1 MRFIE
6 DKDFSSAMTTLQATA
21 VTSDPI
27 DIRHMAGWSARLAW
41 TDSTPSA
48 IDFVD
53 GDVTVAT
60 ENIAETGHSFFTG
73 LKGQLTT
80 TGALPT
86 GLATSTDY
94 FVIVVDDDNFKLA
107 SSLANAQA
115 GTAVDITAAS
125 GGGTHTFTPTGIAG
139 TIKMQYSIDKTN
151 WGDISGTSQTV
162 TGSSSAFVSD
172 SDVFYPYIRVYGLL
186 TAGQATWGMQFFAKG
201 F

>member
-6 DKDFSSAMTTLQATA
+6 DKDFSSVLTTLQATA

-41 TDSTPSA
+41 TDTTPGA
-48 IDFVD
+48 FNFVE
-53 GDVTVAT
+53 GDVTVGADT
-60 ENIAETGHSFFTG
+60 ITETGHGLFTG

-80 TGALPT
+80 TGTLPG

-94 FVIVVDDDNFKLA
+94 FVIVTDDDTIQLA
-107 SSLANAQA
+107 SSLANALA
-115 GTAVDITAAS
+115 GTQVDITAAA
-125 GGGTHTFTPTGIAG
+125 GGGNHTFTPTGIAG

-151 WGDISGTSQTV
+151 WGDISGTSQTIS
-162 TGSSSAFVSD
+162 GSSSAFVSD
-172 SDVFYPYIRVYGLL
+172 SDVFYPYIRFYGLL
-186 TAGQATWGMQFFAKG
+186 TAGQATWDAQYFAKG